1 MSITL
6 DCAKL
11 TTREINTSIKR
22 LALEG
27 ETEIHLANPE
37 ARHSMG
43 VAVFDPIKIVVEGTA
58 GYFCGAMNDG
68 ATFHILGNTG
78 WSAGECMLS
87 GEIVVEHNAASGTGA
102 SIRGGT
108 VVVKG
113 HVGARTG
120 IAQKGGL
127 IVVCGDTGYMT
138 GFMMQR
144 GTMIICGDAAEG
156 LGDSMY
162 AGTIYLGG
170 EANQL
175 GNDAVI
181 KEMTGEDAGFLAET
195 LEKYGLSS
203 KRRLSDFKKIG
214 SGGRLHNFSKPILN
228 YGAWLCSL

>member
-1 MSITL
+1 
-6 DCAKL
+6 
-11 TTREINTSIKR
+11 
-22 LALEG
+22 
-27 ETEIHLANPE
+27 
-37 ARHSMG
+37 
-43 VAVFDPIKIVVEGTA
+43 
-58 GYFCGAMNDG
+58 
-68 ATFHILGNTG
+68 
-78 WSAGECMLS
+78 MLS
-87 GEIVVEHNAASGTGA
+87 GEIVVERNAASSTGA

-127 IVVCGDTGYMT
+127 IVVGGDTGYMT

-170 EANQL
+170 AANQL

-181 KEMTGEDAGFLAET
+181 KEMTDEDAHFLAET

-203 KRRLSDFKKIG
+203 KRKLSTFKKIG
-214 SGGRLHNFSKPILN
+214 SGGRLHNFSKADFELWRV
-228 YGAWLCSL
+228 AM

>member
-1 MSITL
+1 MPVTL

-27 ETEIHLANPE
+27 ESEIRLVNPE
-37 ARHSMG
+37 ARHNLG
-43 VAVFDPIKIVVEGTA
+43 VAVFDPITIVVEGTA

-68 ATFHILGNTG
+68 ATFHIQGNTG
-78 WSAGECMLS
+78 WSVGECMLS
-87 GEIVVEHNAASGTGA
+87 GEIVVERNAASGTGA

-127 IVVCGDTGYMT
+127 IVVGGDTGYMT

-170 EANQL
+170 AVTQP

-181 KEMTGEDAGFLAET
+181 KEMSDEDTRFLRET
-195 LEKYGLSS
+195 LEKYGLSH
-203 KRRLSDFKKIG
+203 RRALSDFKKIG
-214 SGGRLHNFSKPILN
+214 SGGRLHNFSKADFELWRV
-228 YGAWLCSL
+228 AM

>member
-1 MSITL
+1 MGVHHLSQKEHACMSVTL

-27 ETEIHLANPE
+27 ETEIHLVNPE
-37 ARHSMG
+37 ARHSLG

-68 ATFHILGNTG
+68 ATFHILGNCG
-78 WSAGECMLS
+78 WSVGECMLA
-87 GEIVVEHNAASGTGA
+87 GEIVVERNAASGTGA

-120 IAQKGGL
+120 ISQKGGL
-127 IVVCGDTGYMT
+127 IVVGGDTGYMT
-138 GFMMQR
+138 GFMMQK
-144 GTMIICGDAAEG
+144 GTMLICGNAAEG

-162 AGTIYLGG
+162 AGTIYVGG
-170 EANQL
+170 NIAQL

-181 KEMTGEDAGFLAET
+181 KEITNEDKSFLSET
-195 LEKYGLSS
+195 LTRYGLSN
-203 KRRLSDFKKIG
+203 KRDIADFKKVG
-214 SGGRLHNFSKPILN
+214 SGGRL
-228 YGAWLCSL
+228 

>member
-1 MSITL
+1 MSVTL

-11 TTREINTSIKR
+11 TTREINTTIKR
-22 LALEG
+22 LAAEG
-27 ETEIHLANPE
+27 ETEIQLINPE
-37 ARHSMG
+37 ARHSLG
-43 VAVFDPIKIVVEGTA
+43 VAIFYPVKIVVEGTA
-58 GYFCGAMNDG
+58 GYFCGGMNDG

-78 WSAGECMLS
+78 WSVGECMLS
-87 GEIVVEHNAASGTGA
+87 GEIVVERNAASGTGA

-127 IVVCGDTGYMT
+127 IVVGGDTGYMT

-170 EANQL
+170 EVSEL
-175 GNDAVI
+175 GNDAVLTAM
-181 KEMTGEDAGFLAET
+181 KQEDRQFLTET
-195 LEKYGLSS
+195 LARYGLSD
-203 KRRLSDFKKIG
+203 KHAISDYKKVN
-214 SGGRLHNFSKPILN
+214 SGGRLHNFSK
-228 YGAWLCSL
+228 ADFE